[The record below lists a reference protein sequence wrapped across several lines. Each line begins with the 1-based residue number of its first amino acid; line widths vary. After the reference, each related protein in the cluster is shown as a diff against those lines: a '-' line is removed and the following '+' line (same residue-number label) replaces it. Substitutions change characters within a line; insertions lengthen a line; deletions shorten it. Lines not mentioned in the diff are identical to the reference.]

1 MLVACINFSSN
12 NSENYEAYHVESL
25 GRLACKNI
33 HRELT
38 SWKSF
43 FWQKIV
49 GATK

>member
-1 MLVACINFSSN
+1 MLVAFINFSKMPLK
-12 NSENYEAYHVESL
+12 EFQ
-25 GRLACKNI
+25 ACKNI